1 MNIEIPDLLGFVR
14 RAGSLSPKQN
24 KPQRIASNRIES
36 NQIEKHDN
44 PIDSSANHLNELI
57 YFGVE
62 TIVNTAKRLELF
74 QVYLEISRA
83 MIDLI

>member
-1 MNIEIPDLLGFVR
+1 MTHQNFLIFNMNIEIPDLLGFVR

-44 PIDSSANHLNELI
+44 PIDSSANHLKELI
-57 YFGVE
+57 YFGGTDNCQHGEE
-62 TIVNTAKRLELF
+62 T
-74 QVYLEISRA
+74 
-83 MIDLI
+83 